1 MRRFNL
7 VFLLIL
13 IVVLGVIEFYTY
25 SALRFAT
32 RNLKPGYRNWI
43 TGIYIVITILW
54 LVAVFAT
61 PLWRQMILSKALKNV
76 MVSFVMGFLI
86 TKVLIALILF
96 IDDIR
101 RVVFWAL
108 QYTGAKS
115 EPGSYIHQGMSRSQ
129 FMVQFALLF
138 GGTIFGSLLYG
149 MTNRYNYQIRK
160 IKLAFKDLPESFR
173 KLRIIHISDI
183 HSGSLI
189 DKKAVEKGIQ
199 MIMDQKPDLI
209 LFTGDLVND
218 RHEEAIDFVPIFSKL
233 KAPLGVY
240 SVLGNHDYGDYVQ
253 WPSQTDKINNLN
265 ALKDLHRQ
273 MGWRL
278 LL

>member
-76 MVSFVMGFLI
+76 MISFVMGFLI

-115 EPGSYIHQGMSRSQ
+115 EPGSYIHEGMSRSQ
-129 FMVQFALLF
+129 FMVQFALLVWWYNF
-138 GGTIFGSLLYG
+138 RVVVVWHDQSL
-149 MTNRYNYQIRK
+149 
-160 IKLAFKDLPESFR
+160 
-173 KLRIIHISDI
+173 
-183 HSGSLI
+183 
-189 DKKAVEKGIQ
+189 
-199 MIMDQKPDLI
+199 
-209 LFTGDLVND
+209 
-218 RHEEAIDFVPIFSKL
+218 
-233 KAPLGVY
+233 
-240 SVLGNHDYGDYVQ
+240 
-253 WPSQTDKINNLN
+253 
-265 ALKDLHRQ
+265 
-273 MGWRL
+273 
-278 LL
+278 